1 MLFRVGL
8 AVLVAIVLV
17 GGAVWI
23 RTDSGKRF
31 SNSLVGV
38 DGGTVVRSDQ
48 RFDPLRPD
56 LSGEGAENLTKTD
69 IISREL
75 LSDYMNLAMMEE
87 DSSRNLS
94 QLLDNYIS
102 SVPELTDAPQVESAD
117 IKVVADSK
125 AAFVAYDEKAYQ
137 IDQERTS
144 AISRTYGAGDVS
156 NEEAHNVAGEIADA
170 YRTAANKMLLIPT
183 PESLVV
189 AHWKLINNYLSTA
202 HALSSVAA
210 LNEDSIGALAGMVS
224 VQESLATERKIVNE
238 IVAILTKNGI

>member
-23 RTDSGKRF
+23 RTDSGRRF
-31 SNSLVGV
+31 SDALVGV
-38 DGGTVVRSDQ
+38 DGGTVVRSDP
-48 RFDPLRPD
+48 RFDPLRPN

-69 IISREL
+69 LISREL

-87 DSSRNLS
+87 DNAGNLS
-94 QLLDNYIS
+94 QLLENYIS
-102 SVPELTDAPQVESAD
+102 SVPELTDAPQVESTD
-117 IKVVADSK
+117 IKVVADNK

-137 IDQERTS
+137 IDQERAS
-144 AISRTYGAGDVS
+144 AISRAYGAGDTS
-156 NEEAHNVAGEIADA
+156 DEEAHNVAGDIALA
-170 YRTAANKMLLIPT
+170 YKTAAEKMLLVQT
-183 PESLVV
+183 PESLAV
-189 AHWKLINNYLSTA
+189 AHWKLINNYLATS

-210 LNEDSIGALAGMVS
+210 LDEDSVGALAGMVS